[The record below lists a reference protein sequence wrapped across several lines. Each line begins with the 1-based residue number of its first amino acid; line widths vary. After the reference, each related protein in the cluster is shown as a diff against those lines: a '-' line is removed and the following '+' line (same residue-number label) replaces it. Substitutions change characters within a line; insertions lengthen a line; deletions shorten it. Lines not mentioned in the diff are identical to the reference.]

1 MWYTNDGVLV
11 SRAARVCVQPSL
23 HVASRGAGGVAGSE
37 ARGLAPRIGAAQ
49 RAALL
54 LGVHPA
60 MMSDVAT
67 CIRRIARLVADAYR
81 YFLLLLS
88 NSLI

>member
-11 SRAARVCVQPSL
+11 SRAARVCVQLGL

-67 CIRRIARLVADAYR
+67 CNIARLVADAYR